1 MLNSKALFF
10 KSLVLMITSLNVF
23 GSEDEGSCS
32 PKSIASMPDKKRAI
46 TDYFPTLSIVCEQTS
61 GIKSSLQNLSIAPNA
76 SDKENKTP
84 NSGKRLK
91 LSLPVAVSE
100 EATSSVALIAPVSV
114 APEDEIEKIFGL
126 NPVVHFDEDKCSVDI
141 FANNSTSYHEQFAN
155 YTTREEMEI
164 WVGKKAKG
172 KDYIIFRS
180 KKENCGNWG
189 YN

>member
-1 MLNSKALFF
+1 MLNLRAIFF
-10 KSLVLMITSLNVF
+10 KSLILTITSLNVF

-91 LSLPVAVSE
+91 LALPVAVLE

-114 APEDEIEKIFGL
+114 APEDEIEKIFEIH
-126 NPVVHFDEDKCSVDI
+126 PVVQFNEDEYSVDI
-141 FANNSTSYHEQFAN
+141 FANNGTSYHEQFAD
-155 YTTREEMEI
+155 YTTREEMQL
-164 WVGKKAKG
+164 WVDKKAKG
-172 KDYIIFRS
+172 RDYTTFRS
-180 KKENCGNWG
+180 KKENFGNW
-189 YN
+189 